1 MALRE
6 PRGIVERDGD
16 SYVGNCYEVGT
27 SSRGRTVE
35 EAFNNL
41 RIVTWRLLE
50 RQAAHSTAASEQ
62 ERQTNAP
69 AYARA
74 D

>member
-50 RQAAHSTAASEQ
+50 RQAADGTATNEQ